1 MNFTASLIATV
12 QTRLAD
18 LGYYTGFIDGRHG
31 PLTSA
36 AVSAFKVAQGYVA
49 RDYPGFLTLTTLF
62 GSAAKR
68 KPKPEPKDDQ
78 PAWLVEARSLIG
90 TDEVPGSGN
99 NPVIMGWARHLDQWY
114 PNDTTAWCGLFVA
127 HCMGKGAPDEPQ
139 AFNRLGAREWAKF
152 GQSVPPSYGA
162 IGVFW
167 RGSKAGWQ
175 GHVGFIVGADAE
187 TFHVLGGNQSDSVNV
202 TRVSRSR
209 LLDCRAPKGWSGD
222 TNLRPVTTADIST
235 NEA

>member
-1 MNFTASLIATV
+1 MDFTSSLIATV
-12 QTRLAD
+12 QTRLTD
-18 LGYYTGFIDGRHG
+18 LDYYAGFIDGKHG

-36 AVSAFKVAQGYVA
+36 AVSAFKVAHGYAA
-49 RDYPGFLTLTTLF
+49 RDNPGPLTITALF
-62 GSAAKR
+62 GADAKS
-68 KPKPEPKDDQ
+68 KPKPELKEGESP
-78 PAWLVEARSLIG
+78 WLAEARSLIG
-90 TDEVPGSGN
+90 TGEVPGSGN
-99 NPVIMGWARHLDQWY
+99 NPVIMGWARDLDQRY
-114 PNDTTAWCGLFVA
+114 PDDATAWCGLFVA
-127 HCMGKGAPDEPQ
+127 HCMAKGAPEEPQ

-152 GQSVPPSYGA
+152 GQSVSPSYGA
-162 IGVFW
+162 IAVFW

-175 GHVGFIVGADAE
+175 GHVGFIVGADAD

-222 TNLRPVTTADIST
+222 ADLRPVTTAALST